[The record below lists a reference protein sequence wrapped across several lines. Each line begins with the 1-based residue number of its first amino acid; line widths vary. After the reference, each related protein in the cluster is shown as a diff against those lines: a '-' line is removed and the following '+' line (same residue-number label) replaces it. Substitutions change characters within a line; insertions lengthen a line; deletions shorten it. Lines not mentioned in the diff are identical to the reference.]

1 MNEWI
6 EPIKEAWDLL
16 SDAEKDF
23 LKNCGLLAMD
33 TMKALSALRNPGAFQ
48 TKDATGASNHI
59 KAFFELATRIKEQK
73 DCNIG
78 EAFRA
83 LHNGKNIKFDGK
95 TVTDYYIDNDMMD
108 IFRDVMT
115 GRL

>member
-1 MNEWI
+1 MNEWF

-23 LKNCGLLAMD
+23 LRNCSLLAMD
-33 TMKALSALRNPGAFQ
+33 TVTVLSALRDGGSLR
-48 TKDATGASNHI
+48 TKDATGVSNHI
-59 KAFFELATRIKEQK
+59 KAFFKLAIRIKEQK